1 MLNYFISITFGHHY
15 LISYKY
21 NFRSTME
28 IRTLTRA
35 EEEIMRILWQLKK
48 AFVKDILAEMPEP
61 KPAYNTVSTIIRI
74 LEKKKVVGYTAYGKT
89 HEYYPLITEEE
100 YKRFEMKQLMTNYFD
115 NSLPNLVSFFVKDND
130 LKTKDLDEIM
140 KLINDH
146 KNE

>member
-1 MLNYFISITFGHHY
+1 
-15 LISYKY
+15 
-21 NFRSTME
+21 ME

-48 AFVKDILAEMPEP
+48 AFVKDVLAEMPEP

-74 LEKKKVVGYTAYGKT
+74 LEKKEVVGYTAYGKT
-89 HEYYPLITEEE
+89 HEYFPLISEEE
-100 YKRFEMKQLMTNYFD
+100 YKRHEMQQLMVNYFD

-140 KLINDH
+140 KLINAH
-146 KNE
+146 KNEE

>member
-1 MLNYFISITFGHHY
+1 
-15 LISYKY
+15 
-21 NFRSTME
+21 ME

-74 LEKKKVVGYTAYGKT
+74 LEKKEVVGYNAYGKT
-89 HEYYPLITEEE
+89 HEYFPLISEEE
-100 YKRFEMKQLMTNYFD
+100 YKRYEMKQLMVNYFD

-146 KNE
+146 KNEH

>member
-1 MLNYFISITFGHHY
+1 MNSI
-15 LISYKY
+15 
-21 NFRSTME
+21 NFELPTDTYSNQIVTTME

-74 LEKKKVVGYTAYGKT
+74 LEKKEVVGYNAYGKT
-89 HEYYPLITEEE
+89 HEYFPLISEEE
-100 YKRFEMKQLMTNYFD
+100 YKRYEMKQLMVNYFD

-146 KNE
+146 KNEQ